1 MSQKNL
7 ARWIQ
12 GILLGFGAFGLFFC
26 IGVVYFGIIPII
38 GKDIVI
44 RNPEFA
50 YMYTP
55 WMVFLLL
62 TAIPCYIFLFFGWK
76 ISRNIMDDRSFSQE
90 NANYLK
96 RMAYLALGDT
106 VFFFIGNIVLFFL
119 SMNHPGMLLGSLI
132 IDFLGISVS
141 VICAALSHL
150 VQKAYELQAE
160 NDLTI

>member
-38 GKDIVI
+38 GKDIVM

-50 YMYTP
+50 YMFTP

-62 TAIPCYIFLFFGWK
+62 TAVPCYIFLFFGWK

-106 VFFFIGNIVLFFL
+106 VFFFIGNIVFFFL
-119 SMNHPGMLLGSLI
+119 SMTHPGMLLGSLI
-132 IDFLGISVS
+132 IDFLGISVP

>member
-38 GKDIVI
+38 GKNIVI
-44 RNPEFA
+44 RNPELS
-50 YMYTP
+50 YMFTP

-62 TAIPCYIFLFFGWK
+62 TAVPCYIFLFFGWK
-76 ISRNIMDDRSFSQE
+76 ISKNIMDDNSFSQE
-90 NANYLK
+90 NAHYLK
-96 RMAYLALGDT
+96 IMAYLALGDT